1 MPKMPHKK
9 NTALRSVRNRVKQ
22 AKAKQI
28 KPIGDKE
35 DENAAKRAKGYA
47 IAFRLSTEFV
57 AAPLIA
63 CFIGWS
69 LDKAFNTKPFLM
81 LLFFFLGVAA
91 GGLNVVRAAK
101 EINKNGR

>member
-1 MPKMPHKK
+1 MPHKK

-28 KPIGDKE
+28 NPVE

-101 EINKNGR
+101 EMNKNGR